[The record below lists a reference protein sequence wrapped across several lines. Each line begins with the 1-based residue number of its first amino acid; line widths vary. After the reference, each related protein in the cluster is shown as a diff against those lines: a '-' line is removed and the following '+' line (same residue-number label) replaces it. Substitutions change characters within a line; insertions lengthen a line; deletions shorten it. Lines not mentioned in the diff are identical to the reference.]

1 MKNLNIIDNM
11 IKNFNKNS
19 AIYCENLIK
28 VYKNKT
34 QLVRAIDGV
43 SFTLNNGEIV
53 GFLGPNGAGK
63 TTTIK
68 CLCRLIN
75 PTSGRI
81 FIDGVDIMK
90 MPNLAFEKVAAV
102 LEGNRN
108 VYWRM
113 SVKENLEFFAG
124 LMGYNIRKVRDQ
136 IEEYIELFGLQ
147 EKINTESRFLSRGMQ
162 QKLALA
168 CALIKNT
175 NVLLLDE
182 PTIGLDVETT
192 NEVKELLR
200 KKIAQT
206 GKTILLSSHNMR
218 LVEETCE
225 RVIIINKGKIIADEA
240 VSNLKKFF
248 AINTYRFEI
257 PDSIDETIKGV
268 LSQKFPGVKFT
279 MDKSRS
285 YIDIDI
291 NEPMQIYDVLEILKR
306 KNVKLVGITNIE
318 PDFEE
323 IYLRLV
329 KNEE

>member
-1 MKNLNIIDNM
+1 MINNFKKNHL
-11 IKNFNKNS
+11 
-19 AIYCENLIK
+19 IYCENLTK

-34 QLVRAIDGV
+34 IIVRAVDGI
-43 SFTLNNGEIV
+43 SFTLNKGEIV

-81 FIDGVDIMK
+81 FIDGVDVIK
-90 MPNLAFEKVAAV
+90 KPNYAFEKVAAV

-113 SVKENLEFFAG
+113 SAKENLEFFAG
-124 LMGYNIRKVRDQ
+124 LMGYNKRKVKGQ
-136 IEEYIELFGLQ
+136 IDELIELFGLK

-175 NVLLLDE
+175 DVLLFDE

-200 KKIAQT
+200 TKIAQS
-206 GKTILLSSHNMR
+206 GKTILLSSHNMK
-218 LVEETCE
+218 LVEDVCD

-240 VSNLKKFF
+240 VSKLKKFF
-248 AINTYRFEI
+248 AINTYRFEVTN
-257 PDSIDETIKGV
+257 SIDETIKGE
-268 LSQKFPGVKFT
+268 LSQRFSGVKFT
-279 MDKSRS
+279 TDKIKT

-291 NEPMQIYDVLEILKR
+291 NELMQIYDVLEILRR
-306 KNVKLVGITNIE
+306 KNVNLISITNIE

-329 KNEE
+329 KNDK